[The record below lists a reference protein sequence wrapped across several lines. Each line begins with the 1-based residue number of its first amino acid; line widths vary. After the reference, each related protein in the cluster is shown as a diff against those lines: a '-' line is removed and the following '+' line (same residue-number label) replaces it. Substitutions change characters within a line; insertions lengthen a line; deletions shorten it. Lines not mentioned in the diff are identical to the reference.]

1 MRIDEIEVVNL
12 RFEYPP
18 GGGFRYAGGT
28 ATGRLT
34 TLVRVHARGGL
45 TGIGTAYTNPELAR
59 VVIEEQLAPRLRGT
73 EITDVAET
81 WRDMMR
87 LVRWYGRGGAAV
99 TALGAIDTALWDLR
113 AQEAGQPLWQYLAA
127 MGGGGVPGS
136 PAGGAAPGG
145 PADGA
150 AAGGSAAEAA
160 AADVVA
166 DGTVAAYASGLLWQ
180 DDLGLLRREAISHL
194 DAGFT
199 RVKMRLG
206 RCRDYDVA
214 AFLAVRD
221 AVAGRGEV
229 IVDGS
234 LRFSDA
240 DASWLAAF
248 LGRHGAVWF
257 EEPFEPDNL
266 GSYAGLRDRG
276 LVPLAAGENETGPRG
291 FAELIRR
298 RAVDV
303 VQPDVSRAGGVTSVL
318 RVAAMARDAGLPI
331 ATHSWSDA
339 VAVLANAHVV
349 ASVPNGMTVE
359 IDRTGNPFVDDL
371 LAEPLMV
378 TGGRLRL
385 PSAPG
390 LGIRLDES
398 VLGKYRLV
406 AGKVPDGNYSDMAF
420 GPVVTEPVPA
430 YSAGWHESA

>member
-1 MRIDEIEVVNL
+1 MRIDEIEVVSL

-34 TLVRVHARGGL
+34 TLVLVHARGGQ
-45 TGIGTAYTNPELAR
+45 TGIGSAYTNPELAR

-73 EITDVAET
+73 EITDVAGT

-99 TALGAIDTALWDLR
+99 TALGAVDTALWDLR

-127 MGGGGVPGS
+127 RR
-136 PAGGAAPGG
+136 
-145 PADGA
+145 DEGA
-150 AAGGSAAEAA
+150 AAVGAVPDGTA
-160 AADVVA
+160 A
-166 DGTVAAYASGLLWQ
+166 DGTVPDGTVPAYASGLLWR
-180 DDLGLLRREAISHL
+180 DDLGLLRQEAISHL

-214 AFLAVRD
+214 AFLAVQD

-234 LRFSDA
+234 LRFSDE
-240 DASWLAAF
+240 DASWLAGF

-266 GSYAGLRDRG
+266 DSYAALRDRG
-276 LVPLAAGENETGPRG
+276 LVPLAAGENETGPQG
-291 FAELIRR
+291 FAELIRH

-303 VQPDVSRAGGVTSVL
+303 VQPDVSRAGGVTSAL
-318 RVAAMARDAGLPI
+318 RVAGMARAAGLRI

-349 ASVPNGMTVE
+349 ASVPNGITVE
-359 IDRTGNPFVDDL
+359 IDRTGNPFIDDL
-371 LAEPLMV
+371 LADPLTV
-378 TGGRLRL
+378 AGGRLRL

-390 LGIRLDES
+390 LGIRLDKS
-398 VLGKYRLV
+398 VLGKYRL
-406 AGKVPDGNYSDMAF
+406 APGRVPDGNYSDMAF
-420 GPVVTEPVPA
+420 GSEAAEPVPA
-430 YSAGWHESA
+430 YSAAWHESA